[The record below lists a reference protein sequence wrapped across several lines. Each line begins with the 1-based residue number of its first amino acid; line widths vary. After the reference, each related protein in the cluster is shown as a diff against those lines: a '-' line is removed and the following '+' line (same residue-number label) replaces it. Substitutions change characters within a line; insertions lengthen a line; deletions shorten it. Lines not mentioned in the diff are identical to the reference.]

1 MGGLDLW
8 ERVGHGEAELGLKLL
23 GEQGHGWELALIVT
37 STGRPLSLS
46 RLEYNRL
53 GAQFFGDLFR
63 KDFVEMLKRFLVAD
77 CAGVRQFLSYL
88 R

>member
-1 MGGLDLW
+1 M
-8 ERVGHGEAELGLKLL
+8 
-23 GEQGHGWELALIVT
+23 IVT